1 MIYTI
6 HGWSFGKELW
16 KGTPFEEAC
25 HLELPGHVE
34 SPFKSTELKELSLE
48 IGKSLTPN
56 SHLVGWSLGA
66 TVAALVAVSFKEK
79 VGKLTLI
86 APTPSF
92 TGTSQ
97 PEAVVKRFLKKLKR
111 DFKGGVEYFRS
122 LCSKRRAP
130 TPKLNE
136 AKATELLASFSSFS
150 GWELFK
156 QIEAPT
162 EILVGE
168 EDQITKLSG
177 AFQTFKLIKDSS
189 LRVLPGED
197 HLTVLF
203 HAI

>member
-25 HLELPGHVE
+25 HLELPGHGE
-34 SPFKSTELKELSLE
+34 SPFLSTELKELSLE
-48 IGKSLTPN
+48 IGNSLTPN

-66 TVAALVAVSFKEK
+66 TVAALVAVFFKEK

-97 PEAVVKRFLKKLKR
+97 PEALVKRFLKRLKR
-111 DFKGGVEYFRS
+111 DFPGGVDYFRS
-122 LCSKRRAP
+122 LCSRVGAP
-130 TPKLNE
+130 TPKLNQ
-136 AKATELLASFSSFS
+136 ATATELLASFASFD
-150 GWELFK
+150 GGELFK
-156 QIEAPT
+156 RVESPT
-162 EILVGE
+162 VILVGE

-177 AFQTFKLIKDSS
+177 AFQTFKLIKSSS